1 MIYCWEVCKMANY
14 LAQRVIDEI
23 YTYTYVVSRRPDLKN
38 GIDSYLIKN
47 EREDLITNS
56 SEMGYSL

>member
-1 MIYCWEVCKMANY
+1 MANY

-47 EREDLITNS
+47 EKEDLITS
-56 SEMGYSL
+56 AQ

>member
-1 MIYCWEVCKMANY
+1 MMYYLEVCKMANY

-23 YTYTYVVSRRPDLKN
+23 YTYTYVVSRRPDLKT

-47 EREDLITNS
+47 EREDLITS
-56 SEMGYSL
+56 AQ

>member
-1 MIYCWEVCKMANY
+1 MANY

-23 YTYTYVVSRRPDLKN
+23 YTYTYVVSRRPDLKT

-47 EREDLITNS
+47 EREDLITS
-56 SEMGYSL
+56 AQQWAFLFWIKE

>member
-1 MIYCWEVCKMANY
+1 MANY

>member
-1 MIYCWEVCKMANY
+1 MATY

-23 YTYTYVVSRRPDLKN
+23 YTYTYVVSRRPDFKT

-47 EREDLITNS
+47 EREDLITS
-56 SEMGYSL
+56 AQ